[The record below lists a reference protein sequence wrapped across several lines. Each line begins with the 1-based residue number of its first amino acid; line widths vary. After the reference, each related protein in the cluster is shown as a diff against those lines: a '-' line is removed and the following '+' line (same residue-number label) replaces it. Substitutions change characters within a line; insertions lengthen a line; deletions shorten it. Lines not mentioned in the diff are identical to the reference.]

1 MTIYPPYFFQGCKL
15 ISKFKKVARLSY
27 ESDMCFN
34 TSTFKQWIQ
43 AIQKEINQA
52 MEDIGSCDASRVIEV
67 KFYMSVAERENWD
80 DSKLQKIIDAIN
92 RSCDRRIS
100 QINSKIRRLKGMFKI
115 MDEVKENR
123 KSKSKRLF

>member
-1 MTIYPPYFFQGCKL
+1 MNQKNDENITIIWETGQMTIYPPYFFQGCKL

-34 TSTFKQWIQ
+34 TNTFKQWRQ

-52 MEDIGSCDASRVIEV
+52 MEDVGSG
-67 KFYMSVAERENWD
+67 
-80 DSKLQKIIDAIN
+80 
-92 RSCDRRIS
+92 DRRIS
-100 QINSKIRRLKGMFKI
+100 QINSKISRLKRMFKI
-115 MDEVKENR
+115 MDEFKEKR